1 MSKSVTL
8 SLALE
13 SGVLLAMHCHE
24 LLSVWLTYLTAETR
38 ETTKELNGI
47 SLGVGCP
54 IKKQTKKKTT
64 KRCEA
69 SWPLELHNLMTKLP
83 LGAVAS
89 RVV

>member
-1 MSKSVTL
+1 MKCQVAGLNPQMELQSMSKSVTL

-54 IKKQTKKKTT
+54 KK
-64 KRCEA
+64 
-69 SWPLELHNLMTKLP
+69 
-83 LGAVAS
+83 
-89 RVV
+89 